1 MFSIS
6 AAWEALGEG
15 TPEERACFGAIGV
28 RLNDLWLSE
37 GHDPFV
43 GRVRQAPLISGYHL
57 AEWLIWNWWR
67 LRWEPR
73 SHTIDWGFTHRMAS
87 IGAGY
92 VWPNI
97 TIFSDGERIAIVARP
112 SRDQDAGGYR
122 YIADAAVVLPARVF
136 ENALD
141 LFVDQVTGQLD
152 AEGIVGSN
160 LQQLRADLRGEQR
173 NQEVGLERKMEALLG
188 FDPDEAP
195 DGAVAQLIADS
206 VAIGPSAAAELAA
219 EGGGPGRI
227 VHAGDLFALADAE
240 GFRVNTED
248 RFTLREWQPFA
259 RAQTPAWFVGQQ
271 AARSVREQ
279 LRRRD
284 QPLKDRQLT
293 ELLAVDPRV
302 LFDRRTAP
310 MSFSLT
316 QADRNAA
323 IVLRSRWKT
332 GRRFELARI
341 LGDQLIGADDH
352 RLSPVTRS
360 YTYRQKMQR
369 AFAAELLA
377 PFEAV
382 DDLLAGDYSDEQQQD
397 VAEHFQVSPLTI
409 RTLLVN
415 HRRIERDDLDGEV
428 DFAPA
433 RAAA

>member
-6 AAWEALGEG
+6 AAWEALGDG
-15 TPEERACFGAIGV
+15 SPEERACFGAVGV

-43 GRVRQAPLISGYHL
+43 GRVRQAPMVSAYHL

-73 SHTIDWGFTHRMAS
+73 SHAVDWGFTHRMAS
-87 IGAGY
+87 IGSGY

-97 TIFSDGERIAIVARP
+97 VIFSDGERIAIVARP
-112 SRDQDAGGYR
+112 SRDQEASGYR
-122 YIADAAVVLPARVF
+122 YIADAAVVLPSRDF

-141 LFVDQVTGQLD
+141 LFVDQVVGQLD
-152 AEGIVGSN
+152 TEGIAGSN
-160 LQQLRADLRGEQR
+160 LQQLRADLRSER
-173 NQEVGLERKMEALLG
+173 RDREVGLARKMEALLG

-195 DGAVAQLIADS
+195 DGAVDLLIADTM
-206 VAIGPSAAAELAA
+206 AIGPSAAAELAA
-219 EGGGPGRI
+219 EGGGSGRI
-227 VHAGDLFALADAE
+227 IHAGDLFALADAE
-240 GFRVNTED
+240 GFQVSAND
-248 RFTLREWQPFA
+248 RFVLREWQPFA

-284 QPLKDRQLT
+284 QPIRDRQLT
-293 ELLAVDPRV
+293 ELLAVEPSV
-302 LFDRRTAP
+302 LSGRRTAP
-310 MSFSLT
+310 MSFSIAR
-316 QADRNAA
+316 ADRNAV

-341 LGDQLIGADDH
+341 LGDQLVGADDSL
-352 RLSPVTRS
+352 LSPVTSS
-360 YTYRQKMQR
+360 YTYRQKLQR

-428 DFAPA
+428 DFAPT
-433 RAAA
+433 RAAS